1 MHRTTFFGMEM
12 KYGIHA
18 VYLVI
23 QLCQVVCIIAH
34 QASLSMGFPRQE
46 YWSGLPFPPPG
57 DCPHPGIKPKSPA
70 LQADSLPTEPPA
82 QRLNASWGTD
92 CKTKLPHPICL
103 GGQRHKLKLQLPGK
117 RRLILELGRIFE
129 TSVNHPI

>member
-46 YWSGLPFPPPG
+46 YWSGLPFPSPG
-57 DCPHPGIKPKSPA
+57 DLPDLGIKPTSLA
-70 LQADSLPTEPPA
+70 LSGRFFITEPP
-82 QRLNASWGTD
+82 
-92 CKTKLPHPICL
+92 
-103 GGQRHKLKLQLPGK
+103 GK
-117 RRLILELGRIFE
+117 PRSFYK
-129 TSVNHPI
+129 NP

>member
-57 DCPHPGIKPKSPA
+57 DLPHPGIRLSSPVSPV
-70 LQADSLPTEPPA
+70 L
-82 QRLNASWGTD
+82 
-92 CKTKLPHPICL
+92 
-103 GGQRHKLKLQLPGK
+103 
-117 RRLILELGRIFE
+117 
-129 TSVNHPI
+129 